1 MKKSFYL
8 ISYTDIKTNEK
19 YTKIRITKAD
29 QLRSLDGR
37 YFKYPK
43 YLVNSIGIKYDSLK
57 ELYEGEELFI
67 CKTCGQIASKHY
79 YNLRED
85 TCINC
90 SIWLNLIDAND
101 DNTIITEDYE
111 RYHIVPD
118 NPNATFK
125 GFGGR
130 EFTITKMDGSQI
142 ITRNLWHQGFI
153 PQRFRHLVIPN
164 TKLIIP

>member
-43 YLVNSIGIKYDSLK
+43 YLVNSVGIRYDSIK
-57 ELYEGEELFI
+57 ELYEGEELFT
-67 CKTCGQIASKHY
+67 CKTCGQVASKN
-79 YNLRED
+79 YNHLRED
-85 TCINC
+85 NCIFC
-90 SIWLNLIDAND
+90 SIWLDMLDKND
-101 DNTIITEDYE
+101 DGTLITEDYQ
-111 RYHIVPD
+111 RYQILPD
-118 NPNATFK
+118 IPESAFK

-130 EFTITKMDGSQI
+130 KFTITNINGSQI
-142 ITRNLWHQGFI
+142 TTHNLWYQGYI
-153 PQRFRHLVIPN
+153 PQRFRYLVTPN
-164 TKLIIP
+164 TKSIN

>member
-8 ISYTDIKTNEK
+8 IGYTDIKTNER

-43 YLVNSIGIKYDSLK
+43 YLVNYIGVKYDSLK
-57 ELYEGEELFI
+57 ELYEGEELFT

-85 TCINC
+85 NCIIC
-90 SIWLNLIDAND
+90 SIWLDKLYTNNND
-101 DNTIITEDYE
+101 TLITEDYQ
-111 RYHIVPD
+111 RYQIKPD
-118 NPNATFK
+118 NPDAVFI

-130 EFTITKMDGSQI
+130 EFTITKTDGSQI
-142 ITRNLWHQGFI
+142 ITHNLWYQGHI
-153 PQRFRHLVIPN
+153 PERFKYLVTPN
-164 TKLIIP
+164 TKSIN